1 MNKERRFIY
10 IWSLATALVL
20 SACTAGQHAASG
32 SITDI
37 QSVSELQSRFEEDSG
52 VPRLILLLSPT

>member
-1 MNKERRFIY
+1 MNKERRFIH
-10 IWSLATALVL
+10 ICALAAALAL
-20 SACTAGQHAASG
+20 FSCTAGPHAPSA

>member
-1 MNKERRFIY
+1 MLKQRPLICV
-10 IWSLATALVL
+10 WALAAVLVL
-20 SACTAGQHAASG
+20 PSCTADPHTSSA

>member
-1 MNKERRFIY
+1 MSRKRRFIFG
-10 IWSLATALVL
+10 WGLAAGLVL
-20 SACTAGQHAASG
+20 ASCTAGPHASSV

-37 QSVSELQSRFEEDSG
+37 QSVAELQSRFAEDAG

>member
-1 MNKERRFIY
+1 MNKERRFIN
-10 IWSLATALVL
+10 ICALAAAFAL
-20 SACTAGQHAASG
+20 SSCTAGRHASSG